1 VTIKRDAMPEAKEFD
16 GKPGKL
22 ADFSPAPGK
31 GD

>member
-1 VTIKRDAMPEAKEFD
+1 VTIKRDALPEAKEFD

-22 ADFSPAPGK
+22 TQLSKKPGQ